1 MHDDLSGGPPAPEDG
16 VDRAAPAA
24 TPVAASHG
32 DEVVSTHVLIS
43 QALAEKLREL
53 ARRTRIAQ
61 SEYIREA
68 VDDLLRKYGKA
79 PAADEG

>member
-1 MHDDLSGGPPAPEDG
+1 MQDLSGGPPAADDG
-16 VDRAAPAA
+16 AEGEAPVA
-24 TPVAASHG
+24 TPVAATQS

-43 QALAEKLREL
+43 QADAEKLREL
-53 ARRTRIAQ
+53 ARRTRVAQ

-79 PAADEG
+79 PAANET